1 MYVSYK
7 RLAVTL
13 RQIGTTVRVRLSIHL
28 VRFLWIVDYIWYVVE
43 GPMSHDQPTY
53 ASVPGIRVYGMMCVQ
68 GNRKG
73 RQLRY
78 TRSLSGISSL
88 KICIDVCTNIGN
100 IDDQRRCLL
109 AAGSDH
115 PRLTRFLSDYS
126 FLADR
131 LQREMVQ
138 DSHNDRENANERL
151 NFPWYK
157 VQQLMDIAVWD

>member
-1 MYVSYK
+1 
-7 RLAVTL
+7 
-13 RQIGTTVRVRLSIHL
+13 
-28 VRFLWIVDYIWYVVE
+28 
-43 GPMSHDQPTY
+43 MSHDQPTY

-78 TRSLSGISSL
+78 TRALSGICSIEIS
-88 KICIDVCTNIGN
+88 IDVCTNIGN

-109 AAGSDH
+109 PAGSNH
-115 PRLTRFLSDYS
+115 PRLTRFSSDRYL
-126 FLADR
+126 FLVDR
-131 LQREMVQ
+131 HQREMAQ
-138 DSHNDRENANERL
+138 DSRNDRENTNERL